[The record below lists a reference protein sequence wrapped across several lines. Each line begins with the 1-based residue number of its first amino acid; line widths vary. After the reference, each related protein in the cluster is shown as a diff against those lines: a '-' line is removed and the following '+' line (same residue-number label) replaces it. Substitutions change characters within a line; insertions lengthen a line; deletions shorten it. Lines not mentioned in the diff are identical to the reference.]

1 MVDVIRLCGNG
12 IPLEI
17 PKWRQMTGWI
27 WTVPRENTLFENSPL
42 YHSRVFIIFPSFFV
56 FFSSRYR
63 LSGLLRM
70 VYRGDIADWVTAL
83 LSEPLP
89 SLRCPVWSI
98 NRSINHPVIFGRRN
112 IGSLFLNSQLLY
124 VCGVMVGGETTK
136 FLVDTVEG
144 GRIKRKKNKKK
155 IL

>member
-1 MVDVIRLCGNG
+1 MWKWNTFRDSEMKANDGMNLNCSPREYVIR
-12 IPLEI
+12 
-17 PKWRQMTGWI
+17 KFAA
-27 WTVPRENTLFENSPL
+27 VSFASF
-42 YHSRVFIIFPSFFV
+42 HHFSIIFF

>member
-1 MVDVIRLCGNG
+1 MWKWNTFRDSKMKANDGMNLNCSSREYVIR
-12 IPLEI
+12 
-17 PKWRQMTGWI
+17 KFAA
-27 WTVPRENTLFENSPL
+27 VSFASF
-42 YHSRVFIIFPSFFV
+42 HHFSIIFLF